1 MGRMVDQTGLNE
13 RLQQHTRRSGMLIGV
28 SMAVAMALAVG
39 AFIWIFF
46 QIDPLLS
53 DFTGRA
59 GVPSGSP
66 IAGIATRAGATPS
79 RTATGTPRGPAQPP
93 TPTALSQP
101 SPTPTPP
108 TFAATHS
115 VADTGQPV
123 YLRAGPSAGAAQL
136 ALLPPGTGLIYF
148 GEEER
153 VGDVTWW
160 KFQTERGDIG
170 WVRSV
175 DTRPNP

>member
-13 RLQQHTRRSGMLIGV
+13 RLRQHTRRSGMLIGV

-46 QIDPLLS
+46 RLDPLLS
-53 DFTGRA
+53 DFTGRPSM
-59 GVPSGSP
+59 PSGSP

-79 RTATGTPRGPAQPP
+79 RTATGTPRGPAQLP
-93 TPTALSQP
+93 TPTALSEP

-108 TFAATHS
+108 TFAATHL
-115 VADTGQPV
+115 VTDTGQPV
-123 YLRAGPSAGAAQL
+123 NLRAGPSATAARL
-136 ALLPPGTGLIYF
+136 TVLPPGTRLTYL

-153 VGDVTWW
+153 VDDVTWW

-170 WVRSV
+170 WVRSI